1 MKPLFDKRFT
11 LLYLLMLSFVFITS
25 SALVLSFV
33 KKTEFNAEVNSVSKV
48 NPDLPPVPV
57 LGINTSF
64 PIVSAQA
71 ALAVD
76 WDSMVTLYEKNSD
89 ASLLPAST
97 TKIVTALVAMD
108 YYSDGQI
115 LEVGRINIE
124 GQKMGLIQGEKMSV
138 KNLLYGLLV
147 YSANDAAEV
156 LAQNYCAPRSLGEVG
171 PCGKDSFVIAMNQ
184 KAKDLN
190 LENSF
195 FTNPT
200 GLDGNGDRIA
210 STAKDLVRISM
221 VAMEN
226 PKFADIVKTKEITVT
241 SVDGKISHK
250 LYNINELVGQVEG
263 VLGVKTGWTESAR
276 ENLVTYIE
284 RDNHKVIIA
293 LLGSQDRFGET
304 KELID
309 WIFGNY
315 SWEEVNP
322 RNNLPLRPE
331 RTP

>member
-33 KKTEFNAEVNSVSKV
+33 KKTEFTAEVKSVSEV

-76 WDSMVTLYEKNSD
+76 WDSMVTLYEKNSE

-108 YYSDGQI
+108 YYSDEQI
-115 LEVGRINIE
+115 LEVGRINVE

-138 KNLLYGLLV
+138 INLLYGLLV
-147 YSANDAAEV
+147 YSGNDAAEV
-156 LAQNYCAPRSLGEVG
+156 LAQNYLGGREA
-171 PCGKDSFVIAMNQ
+171 FVDAMNQ

-195 FTNPT
+195 FANPT

-241 SVDGKISHK
+241 SVDGRISHK

-315 SWEEVNP
+315 KWQSVT
-322 RNNLPLRPE
+322 LPQTLNSNF
-331 RTP
+331 